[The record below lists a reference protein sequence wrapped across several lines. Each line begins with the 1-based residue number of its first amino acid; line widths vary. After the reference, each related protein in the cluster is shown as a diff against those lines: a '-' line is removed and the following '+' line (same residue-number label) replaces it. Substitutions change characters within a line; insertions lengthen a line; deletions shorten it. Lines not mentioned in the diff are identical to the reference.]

1 MKGSDLTL
9 AVDRSLARLASPHRN
24 NTSPDNQK
32 FTPYIDICM
41 PLCIS
46 PVYIYI
52 YIYIYIY
59 LIAPRIPPGQVKGR
73 VECCVWVLGGAC
85 GSARGGPGRALGG
98 QLSAKALWRTVAK
111 NGKIRSESLGGPW
124 GVHGGPGGVP
134 GSSLGGPWGSLGGP
148 WALPGE
154 LLGTQERP

>member
-1 MKGSDLTL
+1 MRIHL
-9 AVDRSLARLASPHRN
+9 
-24 NTSPDNQK
+24 
-32 FTPYIDICM
+32 
-41 PLCIS
+41 
-46 PVYIYI
+46 

-134 GSSLGGPWGSLGGP
+134 GSSLGGLGGPWGVPGRSQASFWAPRSAPDDKGAHPGGSLGGSRRAEKSP
-148 WALPGE
+148 ETIFLRS
-154 LLGTQERP
+154 QEGKCVYF